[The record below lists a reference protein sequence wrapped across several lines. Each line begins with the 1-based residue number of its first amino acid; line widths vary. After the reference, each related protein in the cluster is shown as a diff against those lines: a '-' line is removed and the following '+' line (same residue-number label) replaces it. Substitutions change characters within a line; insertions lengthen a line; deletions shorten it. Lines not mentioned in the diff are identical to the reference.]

1 MLPSSKISHTMND
14 ANFLPPLP
22 SSSSHIHPEYFQKR
36 STEFHSNRNAR
47 KQCFLM
53 GPAATTVN
61 WWIYE
66 FTLAGGDY
74 FHRAFHGLFS
84 SGQNFGFWS
93 SWSLFGVSDQPWAEN
108 CRLKSIGF
116 RLMDP
121 RWCNLINEYPR
132 GGKQFH

>member
-1 MLPSSKISHTMND
+1 MN
-14 ANFLPPLP
+14 L
-22 SSSSHIHPEYFQKR
+22 HWQGGIT
-36 STEFHSNRNAR
+36 STELS
-47 KQCFLM
+47 M
-53 GPAATTVN
+53 
-61 WWIYE
+61 
-66 FTLAGGDY
+66 DY
-74 FHRAFHGLFS
+74 SVAVKT
-84 SGQNFGFWS
+84 FGFWL